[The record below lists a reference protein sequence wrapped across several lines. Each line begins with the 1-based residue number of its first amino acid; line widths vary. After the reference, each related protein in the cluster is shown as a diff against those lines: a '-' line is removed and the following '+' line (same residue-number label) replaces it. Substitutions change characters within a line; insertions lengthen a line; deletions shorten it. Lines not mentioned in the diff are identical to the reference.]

1 MKKQMTALL
10 ISLAVVVVLVGL
22 LIFLMV
28 RFPSEGD
35 QTGQNSAQSSEDET
49 IHLLSLSSEDIN
61 TITIENPI
69 DTFTLV
75 NEGDQFVVEGFEEVA
90 VSSLNINNLTA
101 SIADLT
107 ADREILS
114 LSEESEAETI
124 GDSAQKLSQY
134 GLDQPQYILKIVTT
148 EGKEE
153 ILTFGDDALD
163 NNSIYVQYRD
173 QVYLMDNAIADILE
187 KDRYSF
193 LDNQITDIEP
203 EYEQATITLSGTVRP
218 SPITLEI
225 KTIQEEKSESED
237 EGVVSSSEKEY
248 TLTTPLEQTIT
259 EASASQMTDGLFSLY
274 ANSVEA
280 VSPTEDELAS
290 YGLDQPYSVV
300 TVWLD
305 GVEEFT
311 LKSSAPNQNNYVYL
325 MKEDSPLV
333 YLVSA
338 SRLSWLKV
346 QTEQLTQ
353 SVYTPVEVTELSG
366 FSVTSEDAFYDFVV
380 EHSGDETKV
389 SCNGQQVDTELFE
402 DLYQTV
408 TAIPP
413 EKISSQT
420 SSLKTVLTMTIS
432 YLEGQRTDDV
442 IELIPT
448 GDGSVLIS
456 INGESRYTASQDLV
470 YQILGNCQNAVDGKE
485 ISNLA

>member
-1 MKKQMTALL
+1 MKKQTTALL
-10 ISLAVVVVLVGL
+10 ISLAVVVLLAGL

-28 RFPSEGD
+28 RFQSEGD

-61 TITIENPI
+61 TITIENPV

-148 EGKEE
+148 EGTEE

-163 NNSIYVQYRD
+163 NNSIYVQYGD
-173 QVYLMDNAIADILE
+173 QVYLIDNAIADILA

-225 KTIQEEKSESED
+225 KTVQDEESESED

-290 YGLDQPYSVV
+290 FGLDQPYSIV
-300 TVWLD
+300 TVWFD
-305 GVEEFT
+305 GTESFT
-311 LKSSAPNQNNYVYL
+311 LKASAPDRNNYVYL
-325 MKEDSPLV
+325 MKEGSPLV

-353 SVYTPVEVTELSG
+353 SLYTG
-366 FSVTSEDAFYDFVV
+366 
-380 EHSGDETKV
+380 
-389 SCNGQQVDTELFE
+389 
-402 DLYQTV
+402 
-408 TAIPP
+408 
-413 EKISSQT
+413 
-420 SSLKTVLTMTIS
+420 
-432 YLEGQRTDDV
+432 
-442 IELIPT
+442 
-448 GDGSVLIS
+448 
-456 INGESRYTASQDLV
+456 
-470 YQILGNCQNAVDGKE
+470 
-485 ISNLA
+485 